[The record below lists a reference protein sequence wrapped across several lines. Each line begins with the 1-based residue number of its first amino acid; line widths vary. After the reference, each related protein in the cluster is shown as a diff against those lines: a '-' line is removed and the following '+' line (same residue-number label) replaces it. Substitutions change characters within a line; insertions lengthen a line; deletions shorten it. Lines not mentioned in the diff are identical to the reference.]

1 MNVRVLKSRG
11 KFLYTYLWGWDKVE
25 NIFWDYPTFKGEE
38 KTPVSQFFIPNV
50 NLYTTA
56 AMRTLGFSS
65 HTTGYWK
72 HAMCYLMGQYTNPGV
87 TFLAN
92 KFLHGK
98 QKLEKEKNA

>member
-1 MNVRVLKSRG
+1 MDYEYSG
-11 KFLYTYLWGWDKVE
+11 KGITIQCLCPGPVATDMISGIL
-25 NIFWDYPTFKGEE
+25 KGEE

-72 HAMCYLMGQYTNPGV
+72 HAMCYLMGQYTSPGV
-87 TFLAN
+87 TFMAN